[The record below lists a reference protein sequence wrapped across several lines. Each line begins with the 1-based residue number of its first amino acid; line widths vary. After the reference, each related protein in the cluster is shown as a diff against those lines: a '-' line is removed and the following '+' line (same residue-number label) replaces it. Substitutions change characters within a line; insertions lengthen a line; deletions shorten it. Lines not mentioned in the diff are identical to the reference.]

1 MPSDASAAQPNAPL
15 HVHVQISAGSLDIF
29 RITEARFQD
38 GLAVHDGLHDR
49 IAVSFGEDDAALELG
64 LRTAQVLLAGNFRS
78 DDLER
83 RAPRLR
89 WVQTIFAGVE
99 KLAGAI
105 PPGITLTNASGV
117 HAPKAAEFTMT
128 AIGMLNSHLPRLI
141 ANQRERR
148 WEPIFTTAL
157 AGKTVVIAGVGSLG
171 QAIAEQARRSGL
183 RAIGVGRTAREVP
196 GFGRCHTP
204 ADFSRILPGAD
215 FLVVTLP
222 NAPQARGLIDR
233 AALDL
238 LPRTA
243 GVVSIGRAQAMD
255 YGALME
261 KLARDE
267 LSGAVIDVFE
277 QEPLPPDSPVWSVP
291 NLIITPHCAV
301 DDAAAYVPRSL
312 DVFFDNLG
320 RYLDGRPLRNVVDPA
335 LGY

>member
-1 MPSDASAAQPNAPL
+1 MPSDASAAPPNAPL

-38 GLAVHDGLHDR
+38 ALAAHDGLRRR
-49 IAVSFGEDDAALELG
+49 IDVSFGEDDAGLDRG
-64 LRTAQVLLAGNFRS
+64 LRSAQVLLCGNFRT
-78 DDLER
+78 DDLAR
-83 RAPRLR
+83 RAPRLG

-99 KLAGAI
+99 KLVGAI

-128 AIGMLNSHLPRLI
+128 ALGMLNSHMPRFI
-141 ANQRERR
+141 ANQQQRR
-148 WEPIFTTAL
+148 WEPIFTTSL
-157 AGKTVVIAGVGSLG
+157 ARKTVVIAGVGSLG
-171 QAIAEQARRSGL
+171 QAIAEKARQSDMKVL
-183 RAIGVGRTAREVP
+183 GVGRTAREVP
-196 GFGRCHTP
+196 SFGRCHTP
-204 ADFSRILPGAD
+204 DDFSRILPGAD

-222 NAPQARGLIDR
+222 NAPEARGLIGR
-233 AALDL
+233 TVLDL
-238 LPRTA
+238 LPKTA

-255 YGALME
+255 YDALFE

-277 QEPLPPDSPVWSVP
+277 QEPLPPDSPIWSVP

-320 RYLDGRPLRNVVDPA
+320 RYLDGRPLRNVVDPT